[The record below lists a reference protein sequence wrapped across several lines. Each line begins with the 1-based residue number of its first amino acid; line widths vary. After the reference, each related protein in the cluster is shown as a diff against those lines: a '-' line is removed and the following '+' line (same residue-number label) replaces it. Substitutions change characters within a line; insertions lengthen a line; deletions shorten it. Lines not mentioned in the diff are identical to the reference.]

1 MQMKRNRIVAGAAAA
16 AATALVLAG
25 CSSGGDTGGDASGDG
40 DGELTPVT
48 LQLQWLTQAQF
59 GGYYLA
65 DANGYWEDLGLDVEI
80 IPGAVDIVPQ
90 DVLAAGDVDF
100 AVAWV
105 PKALASIE
113 AGAGITN
120 IAQIFERS
128 ATLQVAWADSG
139 IEGPE
144 DLSGKQIGSWGFGN
158 EWELFAGLTEAD
170 ASGYTIVQQNFDM
183 NALLNKEIDAAQA
196 MTYNE
201 YAQLL
206 EAVNPETGE
215 LYQPEDFSVIDW
227 NEVGTAMLQ
236 DAIWANTER
245 LESDEEYRET
255 AVKLIQGAILGWI
268 DQREDP
274 QAAADAVTAAGST
287 LGTSHQLWMANE
299 INKLIWPSTSG
310 IGHINEDQWDATVE
324 MALATKNQDGAQVI
338 TTDPPDTAYTN
349 DYVDEALDNL
359 NADDVDVM
367 GEDYEPTEVTLN
379 EGGN

>member
-1 MQMKRNRIVAGAAAA
+1 MRSTPRLLVGAAGAAAV
-16 AATALVLAG
+16 ALLLAG
-25 CSSGGDTGGDASGDG
+25 CSGGGTPDSGDATSD
-40 DGELTPVT
+40 ELTPVT

-65 DANGYWEDLGLDVEI
+65 AANGYWEDLGLDVEI

-100 AVAWV
+100 AIAWV

-113 AGAGITN
+113 GGSGITN

-128 ATLQVAWADSG
+128 GTLQVSWADSG
-139 IEGPE
+139 LETPA
-144 DLSGKQIGSWGFGN
+144 DLSGKTIGSWGYGN

-170 ASGYTIVQQNFDM
+170 ATDYTIVQQNFDM
-183 NALLNKEIDAAQA
+183 NALLSKEIDAAQA

-206 EAVNPETGE
+206 EATDPETGE
-215 LYQPEDFSVIDW
+215 LYQPEDFTVIDW

-236 DAIWANTER
+236 DAIWANAER
-245 LESDEEYRET
+245 LESDTEYQDI

-268 DQREDP
+268 DQRDDP

-310 IGHINEDQWDATVE
+310 IGHINEDQWDATVS
-324 MALATKNQDGAQVI
+324 MALETKNQDGAQLI
-338 TTDPPDTAYTN
+338 TADPPASAYTN
-349 DYVDEALDNL
+349 EYVDKALEALR
-359 NADDVDVM
+359 ADGVDVDGADFKAVEVELQPG
-367 GEDYEPTEVTLN
+367 GE
-379 EGGN
+379 

>member
-1 MQMKRNRIVAGAAAA
+1 MKRTRSTALAAAA
-16 AATALVLAG
+16 AATALALAG
-25 CSSGGDTGGDASGDG
+25 CSSGGTDGGDATDGGGGD
-40 DGELTPVT
+40 LTPVT

-65 DANGYWEDLGLDVEI
+65 KANGYWEDLGLDVEI

-100 AVAWV
+100 AIAWV

-113 AGAGITN
+113 AGANITN

-128 ATLQVAWADSG
+128 GTLQVAWADSG
-139 IEGPE
+139 ITTPA
-144 DLSGKQIGSWGFGN
+144 DLSGKQVGSWGFGN

-227 NEVGTAMLQ
+227 NEVGTSMLQ

-245 LESDEEYRET
+245 LESDEEYQDT

-268 DQREDP
+268 DQRDDP

-299 INKLIWPSTSG
+299 INKLIWPSTDG
-310 IGHINEDQWDATVE
+310 IGHINEIAWDATVE
-324 MALATKNQDGAQVI
+324 MALGTKNQDGAQVI

-349 DYVDEALDNL
+349 EYVDQALENL
-359 NADDVDVM
+359 QGDGVDVL
-367 GEDYEPTEVTLN
+367 GESYEPIEVTLE

>member
-1 MQMKRNRIVAGAAAA
+1 M
-16 AATALVLAG
+16 
-25 CSSGGDTGGDASGDG
+25 
-40 DGELTPVT
+40 
-48 LQLQWLTQAQF
+48 
-59 GGYYLA
+59 
-65 DANGYWEDLGLDVEI
+65 
-80 IPGAVDIVPQ
+80 
-90 DVLAAGDVDF
+90 
-100 AVAWV
+100 
-105 PKALASIE
+105 
-113 AGAGITN
+113 
-120 IAQIFERS
+120 
-128 ATLQVAWADSG
+128 
-139 IEGPE
+139 
-144 DLSGKQIGSWGFGN
+144 
-158 EWELFAGLTEAD
+158 
-170 ASGYTIVQQNFDM
+170 QQNFDM
-183 NALLNKEIDAAQA
+183 NALLNREIDAAQA

-206 EAVNPETGE
+206 EATNPETGE

-268 DQREDP
+268 DQRDDP

-349 DYVDEALDNL
+349 EYVDEAITNL
-359 NADDVDVM
+359 EADGVDLL
-367 GEDYEPTEVTLN
+367 GESYEPTEVNLN

>member
-1 MQMKRNRIVAGAAAA
+1 MKRNRITALAAAA
-16 AATALVLAG
+16 AATALALAG
-25 CSSGGDTGGDASGDG
+25 CSGGGTDGGDATDGGGGD
-40 DGELTPVT
+40 LTPVT

-65 DANGYWEDLGLDVEI
+65 KANGYWEDLGLDVEI

-100 AVAWV
+100 AIAWV

-113 AGAGITN
+113 AGAKITN

-128 ATLQVAWADSG
+128 GTLQVAWADSG
-139 IEGPE
+139 ITTPA
-144 DLSGKQIGSWGFGN
+144 DLSGKQVGSWGFGN

-215 LYQPEDFSVIDW
+215 LYQPDDFSVIDW
-227 NEVGTAMLQ
+227 NEVGTSMLQ

-245 LESDEEYRET
+245 LESDEEYQDT

-268 DQREDP
+268 DQRDDP

-299 INKLIWPSTSG
+299 INKLIWPSSGG
-310 IGHINEDQWDATVE
+310 IGHIDEIAWDATVE
-324 MALATKNQDGAQVI
+324 MALGTKNQDGAQVI

-349 DYVDEALDNL
+349 EYVDQALDNL
-359 NADDVDVM
+359 EGDGVDVL
-367 GEDYEPTEVTLN
+367 GESYEPIEVTLE

>member
-1 MQMKRNRIVAGAAAA
+1 MRNRIFAGAAAA

-25 CSSGGDTGGDASGDG
+25 CAGGGTDNGATDGG

-65 DANGYWEDLGLDVEI
+65 KANGYWEDLGLDVEI

-100 AVAWV
+100 AIAWV

-113 AGAGITN
+113 AGANITN

-139 IEGPE
+139 IETPA
-144 DLSGKQIGSWGFGN
+144 DLSSKQVGSWGFGN
-158 EWELFAGLTEAD
+158 EWELFAGLTEAN
-170 ASGYTIVQQNFDM
+170 ASGYSIVQQNFDM
-183 NALLNKEIDAAQA
+183 NALLNREIDAAQA

-245 LESDEEYRET
+245 LESDEEYQDV

-268 DQREDP
+268 DQRDDP
-274 QAAADAVTAAGST
+274 QAAADAVTEAGST

-299 INKLIWPSTSG
+299 INKLVWPSTEG
-310 IGHINEDQWDATVE
+310 IGHINEAQWDATVE

-349 DYVDEALDNL
+349 EYVDQAHENLEADG
-359 NADDVDVM
+359 VDLI
-367 GEDYEPTEVTLN
+367 GADYEPIEVTLQ

>member
-1 MQMKRNRIVAGAAAA
+1 MKRNRIVAGAAAA
-16 AATALVLAG
+16 VATALVLAG
-25 CSSGGDTGGDASGDG
+25 CTTGGTDGDATDGG

-65 DANGYWEDLGLDVEI
+65 QANGYWEDLGLDVEI

-100 AVAWV
+100 AIAWV

-113 AGAGITN
+113 AGANITN

-128 ATLQVAWADSG
+128 GTLQVAWADSG
-139 IEGPE
+139 IDGPE
-144 DLSGKQIGSWGFGN
+144 DLSNKQVGSWGFGN
-158 EWELFAGLTEAD
+158 EWELFAGLTEAN

-183 NALLNKEIDAAQA
+183 NALLNREIDAAQA

-227 NEVGTAMLQ
+227 NEVGTSMLQ

-245 LESDEEYRET
+245 LESDEEYADT

-299 INKLIWPSTSG
+299 INKLIWPSAGG
-310 IGHINEDQWDATVE
+310 IGHINETQWDATVE
-324 MALATKNQDGAQVI
+324 MALGTKNQDGAQVI
-338 TTDPPDTAYTN
+338 TTDPPESAYTN
-349 DYVDEALDNL
+349 EYVDEALANL
-359 NADDVDVM
+359 EADGVDVL
-367 GEDYEPTEVTLN
+367 GEDYEPIEVTLE

>member
-1 MQMKRNRIVAGAAAA
+1 MVNPRLVICLLLSTAIGVGSGTTSASGASSGSGAASRTGSGSDSGATAGSVAGSAAGSTIADATGSTCA
-16 AATALVLAG
+16 AATVG
-25 CSSGGDTGGDASGDG
+25 SST
-40 DGELTPVT
+40 
-48 LQLQWLTQAQF
+48 
-59 GGYYLA
+59 
-65 DANGYWEDLGLDVEI
+65 
-80 IPGAVDIVPQ
+80 AVSV
-90 DVLAAGDVDF
+90 GS
-100 AVAWV
+100 
-105 PKALASIE
+105 SIE

-144 DLSGKQIGSWGFGN
+144 DLAGKQVGSWGFGN

-170 ASGYTIVQQNFDM
+170 ATGYTIVQQNFDM

-206 EAVNPETGE
+206 EATNPETGE

-236 DAIWANTER
+236 DAIWANSDR
-245 LESDEEYRET
+245 LADDPEYAET

-268 DQREDP
+268 DQRDDP

-287 LGTSHQLWMANE
+287 LGTSHQLWMTNE

-310 IGHINEDQWDATVE
+310 IGHINEEQWDATVE

-349 DYVDEALDNL
+349 EYVDEAIANL
-359 NADDVDVM
+359 EADGVDVL
-367 GEDYEPTEVTLN
+367 GESYEPIEVTLN